1 MTTATA
7 ASTSVNAA
15 GRPFDPKVVFGL
27 LLFGAIA
34 FIATLYF
41 IGTGQTNSGTND
53 GAAHGAGKGLNG
65 YAAIAQL
72 LEEDGHDVTLS
83 RSQAKLKNTGLLIL
97 TPPAFVDAEEITA
110 AIEDR
115 RYTGPTLVI
124 LPKWYASQMQPS
136 LTGEA
141 KEGWVALAGASTPS
155 WISELKRPFEI
166 SAEIADMSGQRVQWR
181 GLGQTGRLPVPEQ
194 TMSLNGDD
202 LQPLVAKPN
211 GDTLVGYIQDGG
223 SYPAL
228 DAAVGIAAARAPAAE
243 PEYDEN
249 GYRIYDDDTYYDD
262 EYYDGK
268 WPVIFVAEPDLFN
281 NYGFADPARADL
293 AHQIVDLAMGDEDL
307 PIIFDLTF
315 NGLGT
320 SENLLTLAFTP
331 PFLAATLCL
340 IIAMIIIAW
349 RAFRR
354 FGPAVA
360 EGRAI
365 AFGKARLVEN
375 SAGFIQRSRR
385 LHLLKEPYAG
395 MIRDRIVAALAL
407 RAPDDAAIDKA
418 LAKRAPEAPSYSQ
431 CSADLRSAHSP
442 QDILRAAAAL
452 KSLEKKITK
461 G

>member
-1 MTTATA
+1 MTTTA
-7 ASTSVNAA
+7 AINKGANAA
-15 GRPFDPKVVFGL
+15 PRPFDPKIVFGL

-72 LEEDGHDVTLS
+72 LEEDGHEVTLS

-97 TPPAFVDAEEITA
+97 TPPSFVDADDISA

-124 LPKWYASQMQPS
+124 LPKWYASQMPTS
-136 LTGEA
+136 LGSEA
-141 KEGWVALAGASTPS
+141 KEGWVSLVGAQPPA
-155 WISELKRPFEI
+155 WISELDRPFKLSAKI
-166 SAEIADMSGQRVQWR
+166 SDMDALPVQWS
-181 GLGQTGRLPVPEQ
+181 GLGQTGRLPMPDQV
-194 TMSLNGDD
+194 MSLEGDD
-202 LQPLVAKPN
+202 IQPLVSKPN

-228 DAAVGIAAARAPAAE
+228 DAAVGIAATRAPIAE

-293 AHQIVDLAMGDEDL
+293 AHHIVDLAMGDEDL

-340 IIAMIIIAW
+340 IIAMTIIAW

-395 MIRDRIVAALAL
+395 MIRDRIVSALAL
-407 RAPDDAAIDKA
+407 RAPDNAAIDKA

-431 CSADLRSAHSP
+431 CSADLRSARSP